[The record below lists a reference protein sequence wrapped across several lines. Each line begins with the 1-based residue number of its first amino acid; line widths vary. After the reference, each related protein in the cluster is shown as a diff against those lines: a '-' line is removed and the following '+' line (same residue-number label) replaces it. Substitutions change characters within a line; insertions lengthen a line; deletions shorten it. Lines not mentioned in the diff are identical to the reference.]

1 MFKFSVL
8 IICLLSSL
16 AYAKQT
22 QPLSLSVYAQY
33 PAVSAPQLS
42 PDGTFVSFLA
52 GQPGQQTLAVQ
63 HMENDHLTAVV
74 KTDNIASRLDW
85 YLWANNNTLL
95 LSISYPSNRNGVATL
110 EKRLFRHIIGK
121 DQGVIPLLKPRSFEH
136 LPQFSN
142 GIISLL
148 ADDPAHVLIQAD
160 FKHANKP
167 AVYKV
172 NIETQRKR
180 LIQYHKSYVKEWY
193 SDLEGNV
200 RLGFAIKG
208 TEAFYI
214 YRPAEKEEWKTIWRF
229 NLLEDP
235 DIDFIGFDSEPNI
248 AYIRA
253 DYQGKYA
260 LFKVNMDAP
269 EKQSE
274 PIFSDPD
281 YDFDGSLIYAGKN
294 QQVVGI
300 RQSSAESSVIYWQKQ
315 YKTLQSGLNKIIPNA
330 SNSIIDTSR
339 DERFYIMRSNSDS
352 NPGSYY
358 IGDRKKKKIK
368 KLAERYPQI
377 NETNY
382 AGKHHVR
389 IKARDGLNI
398 EAYVTR
404 PINTQP
410 DQRLPAVVLPHG
422 GPMSR
427 DYSGYDYW
435 SEMLASRGYIVIQP
449 NFRGSSGYGFDFER
463 QAIQGWGQAMQD
475 DLQDAAHWLVEN
487 ANADNTRICI
497 LGGSYGG
504 YAALMGAVKHPETYR
519 CAISIAG
526 VSDLEMVYWDARKY
540 TNKEI
545 KRKQFGHD
553 QKQLQQASP
562 VNFAEDIEIPILL
575 IHSDKD
581 RVVPVK
587 HSRNMADELEDED
600 KDVRY
605 LELEGGDHHLSAEQ
619 HRLATLQEIERFL
632 AEQLQKP
639 RR

>member
-1 MFKFSVL
+1 MFRYVVL
-8 IICLLSSL
+8 LGFLLSSL
-16 AYAKQT
+16 VYADPK
-22 QPLSLSVYAQY
+22 QPLPLSVYAQY
-33 PAVSAPQLS
+33 PQVSSPRLS
-42 PDGTFVSFLA
+42 PDGAFVSFIA
-52 GQPGQQTLAVQ
+52 EQQGQQVLAVQ
-63 HMENDHLTAVV
+63 HRENDHLTGVV

-85 YLWANNNTLL
+85 YIWANNNTLL
-95 LSISYPSNRNGVATL
+95 LSISYPSNRNGVATV

-121 DQGVIPLLKPRSFEH
+121 DQGAVQLLKPRSFEH

-142 GIISLL
+142 RIVSVL

-160 FKHANKP
+160 FRSVNKP

-172 NIETQRKR
+172 NIETQKKR
-180 LIQYHKSYVKEWY
+180 LIQSHKPYVKHWY
-193 SDLEGNV
+193 SDRQGNV

-214 YRPAEKEEWKTIWRF
+214 YRQEEKEEWQIIWPF
-229 NLLEDP
+229 NPLEDP
-235 DIDFIGFDSEPNI
+235 DIDFVGFDSNPDI
-248 AYIRA
+248 GYIRA
-253 DYQGKYA
+253 DHQGKYA
-260 LFKVNMDAP
+260 LFKVNINTADKQP
-269 EKQSE
+269 ELV
-274 PIFSDPD
+274 FSDPE
-281 YDFDGSLIYAGKN
+281 YDFDGSLIYAGES

-300 RQSSAESSVIYWQKQ
+300 RQSSAENSVIYWHKQ
-315 YKTLQSGLNKIIPNA
+315 YKALQNGLDKVIPDA
-330 SNSIIDTSR
+330 SNKVIATSR
-339 DERFYIMRSNSDS
+339 DQRFYIMRSDSDT
-352 NPGSYY
+352 NPGRYF
-358 IGDRKKKKIK
+358 IGDRQKKKIQDF
-368 KLAERYPQI
+368 ASRHPQV

-389 IKARDGLNI
+389 FKARDGLNI
-398 EAYVTR
+398 EAYITR

-449 NFRGSSGYGFDFER
+449 NFRGSSGYGFEFER

-475 DLQDAAHWLVEN
+475 DLQDAARWLVKH
-487 ANADNTRICI
+487 ANADNKRICI

-545 KRKQFGHD
+545 ERKQFGHD
-553 QKQLQQASP
+553 QKQLHQASP
-562 VNFAEDIEIPILL
+562 VNFAEDIDIPILL
-575 IHSDKD
+575 IHGDKD
-581 RVVPVK
+581 RVVAVK

-600 KDVRY
+600 KHVRY

-619 HRLATLQEIERFL
+619 HRLKTLQEIESFL
-632 AEQLQKP
+632 AEQLQNP
-639 RR
+639 RH